1 MARALEV
8 VLEGGSE
15 NEETRLCAQKRPRGG
30 NTGAMVFPTGPEP
43 CMHNQINTTL
53 EYPPTAATTEPGSLR
68 RGPAEGPVGSTA
80 PLLVR
85 VLKAVGGCG
94 LSSSEKT
101 LVRAMLQWWNP
112 KTGQL
117 WPSVGSLAEA
127 TGFSARGVQK
137 ILRRLEAAGV
147 LERVVASKGGSTAD
161 RRGLTNRFLLR
172 LEALPEREGAAPR
185 TEGVGHPEPRSHK
198 PTIQELP
205 RGRDH
210 SAERARGDVF
220 VRAEKKCMGAP
231 ESPATPRVDPTSVL
245 GALIVAGVRG
255 TMLRALAAS
264 PMLTPELIAREARDV
279 ARDRRARNIP
289 AILVSRLAEIAGV
302 DVPKRPELD
311 AKQMDVVAKIEQL
324 RRLRGGMG
332 GVR

>member
-1 MARALEV
+1 MD
-8 VLEGGSE
+8 
-15 NEETRLCAQKRPRGG
+15 
-30 NTGAMVFPTGPEP
+30 
-43 CMHNQINTTL
+43 NQINTTL
-53 EYPPTAATTEPGSLR
+53 EYPPTAAMTGGGSPR
-68 RGPAEGPVGSTA
+68 RGPADGPVGSTA

-210 SAERARGDVF
+210 SGERARGDVF

-231 ESPATPRVDPTSVL
+231 EPTATPRVDPTSVL

-264 PMLTPELIAREARDV
+264 PVLTPELIAREARDV

-324 RRLRGGMG
+324 RRLRSGMG